1 MKILNLNEGSFPIEL
16 SMVLDELD
24 IPNFGKLINNLKFE
38 AEINKISKNLYK
50 CDGTISGDFSDQ
62 CQNCLNLT
70 TVEISSL
77 INVAIKDIA
86 ELHLDSSEQDQTH
99 YQDLEYFNI
108 QMLIEEEIVIAYPD
122 IVKCDKDCLENN
134 DIEHEEK
141 NFPFKKIRDLME

>member
-1 MKILNLNEGSFPIEL
+1 MNILNLNEGSFPIEL
-16 SMVLDELD
+16 SMVLDKLD
-24 IPNFGKLINNLKFE
+24 IPNFGKLIGDLKFE

-50 CDGTISGDFSDQ
+50 CDGTISGYFSDQ

-108 QMLIEEEIVIAYPD
+108 KMLIEEEIVIAYPD